1 MTTQRENEQ
10 AGQGDIRQD
19 WGTQVAAAMG
29 TLLRRGTRAQLYGAL
44 TDAIAPEV
52 NEATYPVLSGLART
66 GPRSAAALAS
76 DIGVDRS
83 VSSRH
88 ATRLE
93 QAGLLRREPDP
104 EDGRA
109 TLLMLTAEGEQAVAV
124 MRERLATAIG
134 EYLGTWEPAEAAAF
148 VSGLRRFVEQ
158 GPWGTPNP
166 APAPA
171 PEPATDSAARDA
183 ERSPR

>member
-1 MTTQRENEQ
+1 VVTTRQES
-10 AGQGDIRQD
+10 GQTRHAHPGQE
-19 WGTQVAAAMG
+19 WGTEAAAAIG
-29 TLLRRGTRAQLYGAL
+29 TLLRRDTRARLYGAL

-52 NEATYPVLSGLART
+52 NEAGYRVLCGLADT

-76 DIGVDRS
+76 EIGVDRS

-104 EDGRA
+104 ADGRA
-109 TLLMLTAEGEQAVAV
+109 TLLILTPDGERAVAV
-124 MRERLATAIG
+124 MRERFAAAIG
-134 EYLGTWEPAEAAAF
+134 DFLTTWEPGEAAAF

-158 GPWGTPNP
+158 GPWAEPGP
-166 APAPA
+166 APDGAG
-171 PEPATDSAARDA
+171 
-183 ERSPR
+183 SPRAQ